1 MEKTHSI
8 AYILK
13 NDWSELSELD
23 QKMINQAYSACE
35 NAYAPYS
42 KFKVGA
48 SVLMKNGQVVIGSNQ
63 ENLAYPSG
71 LCAERVA
78 LFAVGANYPNEPIA
92 TLYIVAKGD
101 LLPFDKTLAP
111 CGGCRQVMA
120 ESETRQNQPYRVV
133 LVSQNRKTLIFN
145 TAKDLLP
152 FSFGSD

>member
-8 AYILK
+8 SYTLK
-13 NDWSELSELD
+13 NDWAELNSTD

-78 LFAVGANYPNEPIA
+78 LFSVGAIFPNEPIA

-133 LVSQNRKTLIFN
+133 LVSQNRKTLIFK

>member
-1 MEKTHSI
+1 MEKSHTI
-8 AYILK
+8 TYQLVD
-13 NDWSELSELD
+13 DWAELNSTD
-23 QKMINQAYSACE
+23 QQMINQAYSACE

-78 LFAVGANYPNEPIA
+78 LFSVGANYPNEPIA
-92 TLYIVAKGD
+92 TIYIVAKGD
-101 LLPFDKTLAP
+101 LLPFDKILAP

>member
-13 NDWSELSELD
+13 NDWRDLSELD
-23 QKMINQAYSACE
+23 QNMIEKAFEACAI
-35 NAYAPYS
+35 AYAPYS

-48 SVLMKNGQVVIGSNQ
+48 SVLLKNGQVVIGSNQ
-63 ENLAYPSG
+63 ENIAYPSG

-78 LFAVGANYPNEPIA
+78 LFAVGANYPKESIA
-92 TLYIVAKGD
+92 TIYIVAKGE
-101 LLPFDKTLAP
+101 LLPFEKILAP
-111 CGGCRQVMA
+111 CGGCRQVMV
-120 ESETRQNQPYRVV
+120 ESEIRQNEPYRVV

-145 TAKDLLP
+145 AAKDLLP

>member
-1 MEKTHSI
+1 MEKIHSI
-8 AYILK
+8 AYSLK

>member
-8 AYILK
+8 TYLLQ
-13 NDWSELSELD
+13 NDWTELSDLD
-23 QKMINQAYSACE
+23 QKMIEKAFEACE

-48 SVLMKNGQVVIGSNQ
+48 SVLLKNGQVVIGSNQ
-63 ENLAYPSG
+63 ENIAYPSG

-78 LFAVGANYPNEPIA
+78 LFHVGANFPNELID
-92 TLYIVAKGD
+92 TIFIVAKGD
-101 LLPFDKTLAP
+101 LLPFEKILAP
-111 CGGCRQVMA
+111 CGGCRQVMV
-120 ESETRQNQPYRVV
+120 ESEIRQNEPYRVV

-145 TAKDLLP
+145 AAKDLLP